1 MKITAQAGAMTKVLY
16 VLSRHAFAVSGF
28 MWLAAGAYAQGA
40 ASNAGAQ
47 AGLREIAPGVS
58 LVPGQ
63 FTKGRQPD
71 GNSVVLHGAG
81 GTIVID
87 TGRHR
92 DHTQR
97 VLAAATRNGQAPIAV
112 INTHWHLDHIGGNL
126 VVRERFP
133 KVKIL
138 ASDALANARKGFLAG
153 YRDELAKVIPQMPPA
168 DAAGYK
174 EELALIDAG
183 DKLAPDEVIKSAG
196 ERTIAGRNLFIGLER
211 NAATEGDVWVLDRAS
226 GTLVTGDLVT
236 LPVPFLDTADP
247 DGWSAALDR
256 LAKVDAKLV
265 VPGHGE
271 PMRPVDLVTYNKA
284 FKALLA
290 CARSKRATSECS
302 NDWFTGIG
310 ELARGT
316 DPQLARSSMAYYVDN
331 VLRKK

>member
-1 MKITAQAGAMTKVLY
+1 MRRTDFALLAFVACVAGFASAQTGT
-16 VLSRHAFAVSGF
+16 
-28 MWLAAGAYAQGA
+28 GA
-40 ASNAGAQ
+40 ATQQ
-47 AGLREIAPGVS
+47 AVAREIAPGVS
-58 LVPGQ
+58 LVSGQ

-71 GNSVVLHGAG
+71 GNSVVLHGTN
-81 GTIVID
+81 GTLIID

-92 DHTQR
+92 DHIQR
-97 VLAAATRNGQAPIAV
+97 VLAVATRNGQTPVAV

-126 VVRERFP
+126 VVRQRFP
-133 KVKIL
+133 KATIL

-168 DAAGYK
+168 EAAGYK

-271 PMRPVDLVTYNKA
+271 PMKPADLATYNKA

-290 CARSKRATSECS
+290 CARSKRATAECS

-310 ELARGT
+310 DLARGT
-316 DPQLARSSMAYYVDN
+316 DPQLARSSMAYYLDN
-331 VLRKK
+331 VLRRK

>member
-1 MKITAQAGAMTKVLY
+1 MKITAQVDAMTSVLCA
-16 VLSRHAFAVSGF
+16 LFRHAFAVSGF
-28 MWLAAGAYAQGA
+28 MSLAAGAYAQGA
-40 ASNAGAQ
+40 ASSAGAQ

-58 LVPGQ
+58 FVPGQ

-97 VLAAATRNGQAPIAV
+97 VLAVATRNGQAPIAV

-153 YRDELAKVIPQMPPA
+153 YREELAKVIPQMPPA

-174 EELALIDAG
+174 EELALIEAG
-183 DKLAPDEVIKSAG
+183 DRLAPDEVIKSAG

-226 GTLVTGDLVT
+226 GTLITGDLVT

-247 DGWSAALDR
+247 AAWSAALDR
-256 LAKVDAKLV
+256 LARVDAKLV

-271 PMRPVDLVTYNKA
+271 PMKPADLVTYNKA

-290 CARSKRATSECS
+290 CARSRRATSECS
-302 NDWFTGIG
+302 SDWFAGIG

-316 DPQLARSSMAYYVDN
+316 DPQLARSSMAYYLDN